1 MPSTMALTGD
11 IAAFSVSKTLSLISS
26 LPQTS
31 RPLSF
36 PSHISLSL
44 SNPLLK
50 PSQNL
55 HFRPSVLRAQSSNGA
70 IDAPGEPKVDGGE
83 VEEEELLD
91 YEGYQSEG
99 SDEDFIID
107 EEELE
112 AEARVA
118 VREFS
123 TSLSRELRIGMFS

>member
-1 MPSTMALTGD
+1 MAITGD

-31 RPLSF
+31 RTLSF

-44 SNPLLK
+44 FNPRLK
-50 PSQNL
+50 PSLNL
-55 HFRPSVLRAQSSNGA
+55 HFRPSVLRAQSSNGG

-83 VEEEELLD
+83 VEEDEEFLD

-107 EEELE
+107 EDELE

-118 VREFS
+118 VQEFS
-123 TSLSRELRIGMFS
+123 TSLSRELRIGMFI